1 MRTTLSL
8 PAALAIAA
16 AAGHDEAMVN
26 TVNVA
31 VAALVPDTAVFGSE
45 KQPFVRAGLLETVHA
60 IVPA

>member
-1 MRTTLSL
+1 MRTILSL

-16 AAGHDEAMVN
+16 AGHDEATVN

-31 VAALVPDTAVFGSE
+31 VTALVPDTVVVGSE